1 MCVQPRVR
9 ACFSAKC
16 RRAVPTSSPRHD
28 SVTHTSSRS
37 GYSGCVGLPRHL
49 TRTHPITAFRPD
61 PAAVAPMVPFAAR
74 WGGRF
79 APGASHPRSPLPR
92 SARGAVP
99 QVSAVGNGS
108 LSRGREAHPDLGGR
122 SVPRWR
128 CPIRGRGGLPGADAR
143 SSLSQAT
150 WPCPPGHPI
159 PHVKNRFES
168 LPSENVDRSMQNCAG
183 GGSGSSSTGARR
195 SPLYAFI
202 ASVAA
207 RERVKRGPDLHPH
220 RSVSRPQ
227 VGDSR
232 LGLPRDSLSRDA
244 GIHHAT

>member
-1 MCVQPRVR
+1 MGKLRRSDGAQPICRPP
-9 ACFSAKC
+9 AAKSFAWI
-16 RRAVPTSSPRHD
+16 RRRSRWSETRSGSSRAVPD
-28 SVTHTSSRS
+28 
-37 GYSGCVGLPRHL
+37 
-49 TRTHPITAFRPD
+49 HPGGHGQ
-61 PAAVAPMVPFAAR
+61 VARDNRGWASDQVPFAAR

-92 SARGAVP
+92 STRGAVP